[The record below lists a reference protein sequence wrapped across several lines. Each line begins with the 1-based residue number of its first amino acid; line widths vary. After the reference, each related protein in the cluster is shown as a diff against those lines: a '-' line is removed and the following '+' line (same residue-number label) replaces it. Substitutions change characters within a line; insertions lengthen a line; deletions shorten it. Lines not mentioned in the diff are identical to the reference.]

1 MINEAL
7 DQTEA
12 KEHYD
17 ASCKLLL
24 SQKVILASILKD
36 YLPEFD
42 GLTVE
47 VIARDCIEG
56 NPEVHRYATP
66 KIWGISN
73 EDTDSEEG
81 RISGDIRFRAEDP
94 QGIVKIFNI
103 EAQNKF
109 HQRYPMTKRGS
120 YYIGRMISSQR
131 GTEFNG
137 SEYENLK
144 KVYVIWI
151 FLKPTMKWRNSVTYY
166 ETTQR
171 QYIGSGSL
179 KVEEYDLM
187 TQILIG
193 LGDPDSPQAVGALR
207 MLDVIFSSKI
217 KVEEKKRILEEE
229 FHIPMTEE
237 LTKGVSN
244 VGSFSDAVEEWGFER
259 GVDSVNDLYDHL
271 INDGRM
277 DDLVRATRDRS
288 FCQQLMD
295 EYQIAMAH

>member
-7 DQTEA
+7 DKTEA

-36 YLPEFD
+36 YLPEFEE
-42 GLTVE
+42 LTVE
-47 VIARDCIEG
+47 EIARDCIEG

-73 EDTDSEEG
+73 EDIDLEEG

-109 HQRYPMTKRGS
+109 HQSYPVTKRGS
-120 YYIGRMISSQR
+120 YYLGRMISSQR

-171 QYIGSGSL
+171 QYIGLGSL

-193 LGDPDSPQAVGALR
+193 LGDPNSPQAVGALR

-237 LTKGVSN
+237 LTEGVSN

-259 GVDSVNDLYDHL
+259 GVDSVNALYDYL
-271 INDGRM
+271 ITDGRM
-277 DDLVRATRDRS
+277 DDLVRATKDRG
-288 FCQQLMD
+288 FCRQLMD
-295 EYQIAMAH
+295 EYQIAVAH

>member
-7 DQTEA
+7 DKTEA

-36 YLPEFD
+36 YLPEFEE
-42 GLTVE
+42 LTVE
-47 VIARDCIEG
+47 EIARDCIEG

-109 HQRYPMTKRGS
+109 HQRYPVTKRGS
-120 YYIGRMISSQR
+120 YYLGRMISSQR

-171 QYIGSGSL
+171 QYIGLGSL

-193 LGDPDSPQAVGALR
+193 LGDPNSPQAVGALR

-237 LTKGVSN
+237 LTEGVSN

-271 INDGRM
+271 ITDGRM
-277 DDLVRATRDRS
+277 DDLVRATRDRD

-295 EYQIAMAH
+295 EYQIALEH